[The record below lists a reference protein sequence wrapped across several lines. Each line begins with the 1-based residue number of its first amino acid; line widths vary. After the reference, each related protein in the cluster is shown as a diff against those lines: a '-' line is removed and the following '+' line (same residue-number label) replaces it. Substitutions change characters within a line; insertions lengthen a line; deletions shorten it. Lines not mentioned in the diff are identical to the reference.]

1 MDRTAS
7 DNPAMRTSTV
17 DRQHTENLNGAADT
31 GASHTTEASAT
42 AGACS
47 RLEAK
52 ALQVVS
58 SLVTENL
65 TPQSIF
71 GTTDTAYRTD

>member
-1 MDRTAS
+1 MRVSAS
-7 DNPAMRTSTV
+7 ADVP
-17 DRQHTENLNGAADT
+17 DKQHTGRIDGTCTAAT
-31 GASHTTEASAT
+31 EASLTAQASLTTEASAS
-42 AGACS
+42 ADACTE
-47 RLEAK
+47 LKAK

-71 GTTDTAYRTD
+71 QNL